1 MSEINDQLNSLFD
14 SMSDDEE
21 ELLSEELGIPLE
33 KPAPAPEPKRVIREE
48 TRQYSRRVEKKP
60 APKIQLKETKQP
72 VSSSNHINELAE
84 GLGRFVASEDKKAR
98 KAYDTLQDL
107 TEE

>member
-48 TRQYSRRVEKKP
+48 TRQYSRRVDSKP
-60 APKIQLKETKQP
+60 APKRQLKETKQP
-72 VSSSNHINELAE
+72 VSPSNHINELAE
-84 GLGRFVASEDKKAR
+84 GLGKFIASEDKKAR

-107 TEE
+107 TE